1 MQENTDETSD
11 DSGGFVRSLAR
22 GLAVLKA
29 FDRDDPT
36 MTLSDVARKTGLS
49 RAAAGRFLKT
59 LVTLGYASFD
69 GREYRLRP
77 RVLELGMAYFGSH
90 SFIDLANPIL
100 EAAAERAQEPC
111 SMAVLDGDEI
121 VYVARHT
128 ANRMMSIS
136 ITIGKRYPAQY
147 TSLGRVLLGGLPD
160 AALDDFLDRA
170 HDTDI
175 TGAAAKIALQCL
187 FDHRDRGRG
196 CTHPQ
201 RIKRHHETG
210 RAEAALRAVEID
222 HRLLDGMKRAVGALE
237 MLHRDDMAPV
247 KRSQEADA
255 GIHAFINEPAA
266 IEPSDQHRA
275 GAAIAFR
282 ATFLGAPQRPPQP
295 QKIKQGLGRAHVLER
310 DVLAIQD
317 ETDFRTHHLASPVG

>member
-160 AALDDFLDRA
+160 AALDDFLRA
-170 HDTDI
+170 VELRQVTPHTI
-175 TGAAAKIALQCL
+175 T
-187 FDHRDRGRG
+187 DRG
-196 CTHPQ
+196 
-201 RIKRHHETG
+201 
-210 RAEAALRAVEID
+210 ALRALI
-222 HRLLDGMKRAVGALE
+222 LQG
-237 MLHRDDMAPV
+237 RDDGFCEAESQLEVGILSVAVPV
-247 KRSQEADA
+247 RNRA
-255 GIHAFINEPAA
+255 GSIIAA
-266 IEPSDQHRA
+266 INMGVPASRHDRHSQRRDLLPILRE
-275 GAAIAFR
+275 AAREIEFA
-282 ATFLGAPQRPPQP
+282 LSQRP
-295 QKIKQGLGRAHVLER
+295 
-310 DVLAIQD
+310 
-317 ETDFRTHHLASPVG
+317 